1 MASELSIRR
10 LRKSDEVAIEDLL
23 VNDVYRWRPWIVISL
38 QHGLFTIFPYQ
49 IFAFFLSL
57 LVAGWTLGRLD
68 VAIWAVIT
76 ITVLI
81 CVVSLLMME
90 FIIRYVR
97 SYPEFAAR
105 NLTETYSEEGCAF
118 FVAELAGKIVGC
130 VGVKKRNDEVRERRA
145 QR

>member
-49 IFAFFLSL
+49 ILAFFVSL

-68 VAIWAVIT
+68 VAIGAIIT
-76 ITVLI
+76 ISVII
-81 CVVSLLMME
+81 CVVSLVMME

-97 SYPEFAAR
+97 SYPEFAER